1 MKSSWRSPDGGSSVA
16 RNTEIES
23 CGAVFCARWGTG
35 STSIRSFHTVSR
47 ETVRKGVRAML
58 RAWIWTLF
66 RDQNGPNGALWVPS
80 RAQFRVPPGLFGQFQ
95 DEVRRMHLPRT
106 RVNKD
111 KRMRLRY
118 ILTTQLL
125 PKDLQRQELAGCIL
139 L

>member
-58 RAWIWTLF
+58 RAWIWPLF

-80 RAQFRVPPGLFGQFQ
+80 KAQFRVPPGLFGQF
-95 DEVRRMHLPRT
+95 RKWNSRKFGCR
-106 RVNKD
+106 
-111 KRMRLRY
+111 
-118 ILTTQLL
+118 ILNRSQ
-125 PKDLQRQELAGCIL
+125 PKGVEDGLFEHSRHVS
-139 L
+139 